1 MEHRARPFGGT
12 PGKTQ
17 ELPERF
23 MCKTKAGIVTQVQAP
38 REPSAALHREMTWS
52 KGGGSEI
59 DRSHKPLVPVSARS
73 SCINRQT
80 FSGLGKH
87 LKFQTDL
94 GDGRAIGG
102 QGPSRCWLLSRRKPE
117 AENDRQ
123 KCTCNHAESGEAQ

>member
-1 MEHRARPFGGT
+1 MQRGRRAKEVPWNTERVRLEAPLVRLKNSQRGSCVRP
-12 PGKTQ
+12 
-17 ELPERF
+17 
-23 MCKTKAGIVTQVQAP
+23 KAGFVTQVRAP
-38 REPSAALHREMTWS
+38 RERSAALHREMTWS

-102 QGPSRCWLLSRRKPE
+102 TRAFSVLAVVRKE
-117 AENDRQ
+117 TR
-123 KCTCNHAESGEAQ
+123 G